1 MLLINDWLQSLVFA
15 ELTINDHLVIAVH
28 TEDRL

>member
-1 MLLINDWLQSLVFA
+1 LQSLVFA